1 MERGPHRLRGRV
13 RRYTLAEA
21 RYILS
26 GVYCVHHLPD
36 SDGWV
41 YRWSH
46 GAGEPLCRRC
56 RCRVVADLRLHVAS
70 EREAA
75 AWLEAENAAIDAAE
89 GASG

>member
-1 MERGPHRLRGRV
+1 M

-41 YRWSH
+41 YRWGY

-56 RCRVVADLRLHVAS
+56 RCCSVADLRLYVAS

-75 AWLEAENAAIDAAE
+75 VWLLTENAAIDAATK
-89 GASG
+89 GVSG